1 MHLLDFTRRFLRDDE
16 GQDLIEY
23 MLLATL
29 IAIAVIAAVTN
40 AGTATVAIFDN
51 VATKLAAA
59 L

>member
-1 MHLLDFTRRFLRDDE
+1 MRWLDLMRQFVRDEE

-23 MLLATL
+23 GLLATL